1 MGRLAWAVGGAAM
14 LWVMAAGAGERFYS
28 IIGPDGK
35 IQQVR
40 GAADDDAESAPESKA
55 AAGSATVKGAT
66 ATGSEAVKG
75 ATAAVPASGK
85 GAAEAE
91 AGKSAALPH
100 APYDSEQYVDSELVD
115 GAVGPAA
122 GQQRFY
128 MIDDGTGARVTEMG
142 AGEDAA
148 VEAPVDSA
156 PVIEEPYEALAA
168 AFTELDPAAAVRDFP
183 ELPACAVAV
192 DLKQAPVLAPGA
204 PVALVVDRA
213 AYLFLDPTRVLA
225 TYRVEG
231 NAPRTVVVRSYS
243 RKDRRPAFVHP
254 RLAFLGE
261 DGCLKRVL
269 HGYFE
274 RRYQGTDRRHAMLR
288 GDLIVHADEAWLLV
302 LAPRK
307 DEKAAGESPF
317 LESGYGQLKFT
328 LKK

>member
-1 MGRLAWAVGGAAM
+1 MRRLAWGVGGAAM

-35 IQQVR
+35 VQQVR
-40 GAADDDAESAPESKA
+40 GAADDDAESAPAAKGA
-55 AAGSATVKGAT
+55 TAAGSA
-66 ATGSEAVKG
+66 AVKG

-85 GAAEAE
+85 AAAEMEAAE
-91 AGKSAALPH
+91 SAALPH
-100 APYDSEQYVDSELVD
+100 APYDSGQYVDSEAVD
-115 GAVGPAA
+115 AAVAPPA
-122 GQQRFY
+122 GQQHFY
-128 MIDDGTGARVTEMG
+128 MIDDGSGPRVTEMG
-142 AGEDAA
+142 AGEGA
-148 VEAPVDSA
+148 VETEAPVVTE
-156 PVIEEPYEALAA
+156 PVIEEPYDSLAA
-168 AFTELDPAAAVRDFP
+168 AFTELDPVAVARDFP
-183 ELPACAVAV
+183 ALPACAVAA

-204 PVALVVDRA
+204 PVALVVDSA
-213 AYLFLDPTRVLA
+213 AYLFLEPSRVLA

-231 NAPRTVVVRSYS
+231 KGPRTMVARSYS

-307 DEKAAGESPF
+307 DEKTVGEPPF
-317 LESGYGQLKFT
+317 PESGYGQLKFT